1 MDTKFFEE
9 RNFWEKELRVEV
21 PDVPGAEEAFEEIEN
36 LLNGKDGRQAAAKAE
51 KAIEAYGEAEGFLIM
66 LAHAQQL
73 SGSIGKAVKTL
84 EKLNGFFPEKTVYK
98 RELAGAYLERG
109 FGKKALEMFRE
120 AYAGGVHDPKF
131 LLLYGACCRERKET
145 EEGRKILREV
155 IAEGKED
162 LERHFGEVRGAFDE
176 LLELEAGNEE
186 VCQELRKELEEL
198 EGANTAENAETAE
211 GETQQEPVEE
221 TKASGLMMD
230 QRLSNVMKQ
239 ACLVFSEKNGDAMLQ
254 RYLELDLKLQ
264 LLECWPQIQ
273 GEFAILKADYSG
285 MYDELMEYGEVLENT
300 TQKDKLRDLM
310 LKEYDQMV
318 WQFDRSPYYEVH
330 PERRQK
336 NGIPVWNSSVSG
348 AYRRME
354 KKIGRNDPCP
364 CGSGKKYKNCYGRK

>member
-1 MDTKFFEE
+1 M
-9 RNFWEKELRVEV
+9 
-21 PDVPGAEEAFEEIEN
+21 
-36 LLNGKDGRQAAAKAE
+36 
-51 KAIEAYGEAEGFLIM
+51 
-66 LAHAQQL
+66 
-73 SGSIGKAVKTL
+73 
-84 EKLNGFFPEKTVYK
+84 
-98 RELAGAYLERG
+98 
-109 FGKKALEMFRE
+109 
-120 AYAGGVHDPKF
+120 
-131 LLLYGACCRERKET
+131 
-145 EEGRKILREV
+145 

-364 CGSGKKYKNCYGRK
+364 CGSGKKYKNCCGRK